1 MTKII
6 NPKQFKTFEPL
17 NFDPPAT
24 PAIEGYVR
32 AWRAGIVSDLVLR
45 ISKLI

>member
-32 AWRAGIVSDLVLR
+32 AWRAGIVSNFDIRILDL
-45 ISKLI
+45 

>member
-24 PAIEGYVR
+24 PAIEGDVR
-32 AWRAGIVSDLVLR
+32 AWRAGIVSNFDIR
-45 ISKLI
+45 ISDL